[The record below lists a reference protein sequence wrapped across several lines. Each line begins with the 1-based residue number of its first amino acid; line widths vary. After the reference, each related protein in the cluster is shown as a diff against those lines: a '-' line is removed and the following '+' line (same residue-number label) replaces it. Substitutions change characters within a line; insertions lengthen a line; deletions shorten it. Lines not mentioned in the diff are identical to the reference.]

1 MRGVLGIL
9 LIVVGLEVAY
19 LVLSGKLPPGGAS
32 SSSGSFTQGAI
43 AGAIQGTGL
52 TSTTGATGSG
62 PGGDIR
68 PYMFLSA
75 PTMSPISG
83 VPLAQW
89 GGLQN

>member
-9 LIVVGLEVAY
+9 FIVVGLEVAY
-19 LVLSGKLPPGGAS
+19 LVLSGKLPPAGGAA
-32 SSSGSFTQGAI
+32 SSGSTAGSVAQGI
-43 AGAIQGTGL
+43 AKGVGL
-52 TSTTGATGSG
+52 TSTTGSG

-75 PTMSPISG
+75 PTLSPITG